1 MTLRELLRNLKLKS
15 TKIMLCIENGL
26 TDKELCYMG
35 TVGELL
41 YWAHL
46 NDYLDLIVGL
56 IHTEKN
62 SFAVWLTY
70 E

>member
-15 TKIMLCIENGL
+15 TKIILFIENGL
-26 TDKELCYMG
+26 TDRELIFKG

-46 NDYLDLIVGL
+46 KSSMDLIVEV
-56 IHTEKN
+56 IHVADNTFN
-62 SFAVWLTY
+62 VWLSW